1 MYYLFIM
8 WYFSPHPAAVNSI
21 CSETLFCLFW
31 SLMNP
36 KCLEQC
42 LVYTGDTIN
51 MSWMNECILNKV
63 VCNEGNMCE

>member
-8 WYFSPHPAAVNSI
+8 WYFSPHPAVVNSI
-21 CSETLFCLFW
+21 CSETLFCLFC

-51 MSWMNECILNKV
+51 MSWMNE
-63 VCNEGNMCE
+63 